1 MDVTRKHKSKTMIK
15 EKKINKGLYSVW
27 LNQKTKT
34 KDHTM
39 GVTQVDT
46 TKDNDKYKD
55 NGKDKHKYKD
65 KHKGSY
71 CGSEPGRRDPSVSRQ
86 VSRL

>member
-1 MDVTRKHKSKTMIK
+1 MNLEEGKNWMWLENRKRKSKKIIK

-46 TKDNDKYKD
+46 TKD
-55 NGKDKHKYKD
+55 KHKH